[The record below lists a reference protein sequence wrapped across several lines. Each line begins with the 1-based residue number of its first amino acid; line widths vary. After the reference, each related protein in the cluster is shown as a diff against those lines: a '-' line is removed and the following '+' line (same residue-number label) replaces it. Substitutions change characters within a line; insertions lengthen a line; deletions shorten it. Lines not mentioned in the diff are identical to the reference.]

1 MTYSTPSL
9 SVICATFN
17 RPKTLLRLLGQLNDQ
32 RCVDF
37 RMIDIAI
44 VDDGSNESPFY
55 DQSDLSIDQQFADRS
70 GGRYKFW
77 FNYTYRTRHPDG
89 LARVYSSRN
98 MAAHL
103 THGEYILQ
111 LDDDVEFHPYLLN
124 MLQSMAGMA
133 QEGHWVWTPRI
144 SNNIDVDRD
153 GHAADHN
160 WDRGVDGRWFDGRV
174 SWQESH
180 WGSADSSGMFM
191 PRRTWEA
198 VGGYSEEMDL
208 KMGAGD
214 QELALKVQKLGK
226 RPGDVKLW
234 IAPYF
239 VNKADEETGSV
250 RMPMI
255 DRWLTVAR
263 QKGLE
268 PVRNEELM
276 QRKHPDM
283 YQWQEIWL

>member
-1 MTYSTPSL
+1 MIYSTPSL
-9 SVICATFN
+9 SIIVASYN
-17 RPKTLLRLLGQLNDQ
+17 RPKTLLRLLDQINDQ

-37 RMIDIAI
+37 KMVDVCV
-44 VDDGSNESPFY
+44 VDDGSEDSAFFGNGMKDLKEDDY
-55 DQSDLSIDQQFADRS
+55 DQYVVD
-70 GGRYKFW
+70 YK
-77 FNYTYRTRHPDG
+77 YQLLYIYRKRHPDG

-98 MAAHL
+98 LAAQN
-103 THGEYILQ
+103 TKGEYILQ

-133 QEGHWVWTPRI
+133 QDEHWVWTPRI
-144 SNNIDVDRD
+144 SDNKDWDKD
-153 GHAADHN
+153 GHSADHN
-160 WDRGVDGRWFDGRV
+160 WDRGIDGRWWDGRV

-198 VGGYSEEMDL
+198 VGGYSEEMDFR
-208 KMGAGD
+208 MGAGD
-214 QELALKVQKLGK
+214 QELALKVQKLGVMP
-226 RPGDVKLW
+226 RDVKLW

-250 RMPMI
+250 RMEMI
-255 DRWLTVAR
+255 DRWLTAAR

-276 QRKHPDM
+276 QRNHPDL
-283 YQWQEIWL
+283 YEWQNV